1 MGFGTVKHLTSELIR
16 RYIIIMTPEYCA
28 PKINFKVERQIYQTI
43 FSVFIDYLLTVDVA
57 KRIQKHY

>member
-1 MGFGTVKHLTSELIR
+1 
-16 RYIIIMTPEYCA
+16 MTPEYCA